1 MSQVEFERWFDFYQM
16 HPFDD
21 LHRYHRPAAL
31 ISRSMSGA
39 DIGELIEWLQPREM
53 SEAAENGF
61 SEADLNTFKAL
72 GMSKPPKRS

>member
-1 MSQVEFERWFDFYQM
+1 M

-39 DIGELIEWLQPREM
+39 DIGELIEWLQPREVI
-53 SEAAENGF
+53 EAAEIGY

>member
-1 MSQVEFERWFDFYQM
+1 MSQAEFGRWAEFYES

-39 DIGELIEWLQPREM
+39 DIGELIEWLHPKYLVE
-53 SEAAENGF
+53 SEAEY
-61 SEADLNTFKAL
+61 SEEDLQTFKAL
-72 GMSKPPKRS
+72 GLEKPPRRS